1 MCELYSMIEKRTN
14 LSLDVATIPCRSH
27 LVFGEKRELLFL
39 GNGVG
44 NPGHGQNTGELGADH
59 TFVQLQPLSLS
70 Q

>member
-1 MCELYSMIEKRTN
+1 M
-14 LSLDVATIPCRSH
+14 VCRSH

-44 NPGHGQNTGELGADH
+44 NPGHGQNTGEPGADH